1 MKGQYIQ
8 FFRKSEKVKNFHLL
22 AEDEGNTQPLDG
34 RLSLGSCCEKA
45 VEICREK
52 GFAGFRIMIEKQVK
66 HPEGDYRTWNYLT
79 ECWKVFPNSIEC

>member
-22 AEDEGNTQPLDG
+22 AEDEGNTRSLDG

-45 VEICREK
+45 VQLCRDE
-52 GFAGFRIMIEKQVK
+52 GFAGFRIMIQKDIK
-66 HPEGDYRTWNYLT
+66 HKDGDYKTKHYLT
-79 ECWKVFPNSIEC
+79 NCWKVFKNTIEC